1 MSASRSDG
9 GTHTSRGGPAMRRS
23 PTRRLL
29 SATGLVFALTVFGTV
44 GYMLLGDAGVLDA
57 LYMTIITIAAVG
69 YSETIQLVGAA
80 RLFTL
85 LIIVLG
91 VGSITFLV
99 VSALDFVLEGHLEDL
114 LGRRRMDRELAKLA
128 GHTIVCGFGQVGRHV
143 AMHLLEED
151 ESVVVVDPAADRVD
165 AARTLDLLAIQGDA
179 TEEETL
185 LEVNVGGAAAVVAC
199 AHDDGDNVLISLT
212 AKGVNPD
219 AFVVA
224 RIKRDENEA
233 KVRRAGADRVIAP
246 AAIGGRRIAALV
258 TRPGVVDFL
267 DVLTPGNEEDLMLE
281 EVDVRADGPLDGR
294 SLRDLQLRE
303 RHGLTVLAVRAKD
316 KTTNTRPEPDTV
328 LHAGDLLVVLGGRD
342 ALSELHL

>member
-1 MSASRSDG
+1 M
-9 GTHTSRGGPAMRRS
+9 
-23 PTRRLL
+23 RRLL
-29 SATGLVFALTVFGTV
+29 FATGLVFVLTVFGTV
-44 GYMLLGDAGVLDA
+44 GYMVLGDAGVLDA

-69 YSETIQLVGAA
+69 YGETIQLAGAA

-99 VSALDFVLEGHLEDL
+99 VSGLDFVLEGHLEDL
-114 LGRRRMDRELAKLA
+114 LGRRRMDRELARLS

-143 AMHLLEED
+143 VIHLLEED
-151 ESVVVVDPAADRVD
+151 KSVVVVDPAADRVA
-165 AARTLDLLAIQGDA
+165 AARSLDLLAIQGDA
-179 TEEETL
+179 THEETL
-185 LEVNVGGAAAVVAC
+185 LDVNVGRAAAVVAC

-212 AKGVNPD
+212 AKGVSPD
-219 AFVVA
+219 TFVVA
-224 RIKRDENEA
+224 RIKSDENEA

-267 DVLTPGNEEDLMLE
+267 DVLTRGSEQDLMLE
-281 EVDVRADGPLDGR
+281 EVAVRPDGPLDGR

-303 RHGLTVLAVRAKD
+303 RHGLTVLAVRAEGRS
-316 KTTNTRPEPDTV
+316 TNTRPEPDTV

-342 ALSELHL
+342 ALSDLRL

>member
-1 MSASRSDG
+1 
-9 GTHTSRGGPAMRRS
+9 MRRS

-29 SATGLVFALTVFGTV
+29 FATGLVFVLTLFGTV
-44 GYMLLGDAGVLDA
+44 GYMLLGDAGLVDA

-69 YSETIQLVGAA
+69 YDETIELVGAA

-99 VSALDFVLEGHLEDL
+99 VSGLDFVLEGHLEDL
-114 LGRRRMDRELAKLA
+114 LGRRRMDRELARLEK
-128 GHTIVCGFGQVGRHV
+128 HTIVCGFGQVGRHV
-143 AMHLLEED
+143 ALHLREED
-151 ESVVVVDPAADRVD
+151 EPVVVVDPAPDRVA
-165 AARTLDLLAIQGDA
+165 AARAFDLLAVRGDA
-179 TEEETL
+179 TQEETL
-185 LEVNVGGAAAVVAC
+185 VGVNVGRASAVVAC
-199 AHDDGDNVLISLT
+199 AHDDADNVLISLT

-267 DVLTPGNEEDLMLE
+267 DVLTHGNEQDLMLE
-281 EVDVRADGPLDGR
+281 EVVVRADGPLDGR

-303 RHGLTVLAVRAKD
+303 RHGVTVLAVREQGR
-316 KTTNTRPEPDTV
+316 TTNTRPEPDTV
-328 LHAGDLLVVLGGRD
+328 LHAGDLLVVLGGRA
-342 ALSELHL
+342 ALSELRP

>member
-1 MSASRSDG
+1 
-9 GTHTSRGGPAMRRS
+9 
-23 PTRRLL
+23 
-29 SATGLVFALTVFGTV
+29 
-44 GYMLLGDAGVLDA
+44 
-57 LYMTIITIAAVG
+57 
-69 YSETIQLVGAA
+69 
-80 RLFTL
+80 
-85 LIIVLG
+85 
-91 VGSITFLV
+91 
-99 VSALDFVLEGHLEDL
+99 
-114 LGRRRMDRELAKLA
+114 
-128 GHTIVCGFGQVGRHV
+128 
-143 AMHLLEED
+143 
-151 ESVVVVDPAADRVD
+151 VD

>member
-1 MSASRSDG
+1 
-9 GTHTSRGGPAMRRS
+9 MRRS
-23 PTRRLL
+23 PMRRLL
-29 SATGLVFALTVFGTV
+29 FATGLVVALTLFGTV
-44 GYMLLGDAGVLDA
+44 GYMLLGDAGALDA

-69 YSETIQLVGAA
+69 YGETIQLVGAA

-99 VSALDFVLEGHLEDL
+99 VSGLDFVLEGHLEDL
-114 LGRRRMDRELAKLA
+114 LGRRRMDRELARLS

-143 AMHLLEED
+143 AMHLVEEQRP
-151 ESVVVVDPAADRVD
+151 VVVVDPATERV
-165 AARTLDLLAIQGDA
+165 AVARTFDLLTVQGDA
-179 TEEETL
+179 TLEETL
-185 LEVNVGGAAAVVAC
+185 LEVNVGRAGSVVAC
-199 AHDDGDNVLISLT
+199 AHDDADNVLISLT
-212 AKGVNPD
+212 AKGINPD

-267 DVLTPGNEEDLMLE
+267 DVLTHGNDQDLMLE
-281 EVDVRADGPLDGR
+281 EVVVLADGPLDGR
-294 SLRDLQLRE
+294 SLQDLQLRE
-303 RHGLTVLAVRAKD
+303 RHGLTVLAVQAQGR
-316 KTTNTRPEPDTV
+316 TTNTRPQPDTV

-342 ALSELHL
+342 ALGELRL

>member
-1 MSASRSDG
+1 
-9 GTHTSRGGPAMRRS
+9 MRRS

-29 SATGLVFALTVFGTV
+29 VATGLVVVLTVFGTV
-44 GYMLLGDAGVLDA
+44 GYMVLGDAGLLDA

-69 YSETIQLVGAA
+69 YDETIQLVGAA

-114 LGRRRMDRELAKLA
+114 LGRRRMDREIARLEK
-128 GHTIVCGFGQVGRHV
+128 HTIVCGFGQVGRHV
-143 AMHLLEED
+143 ALHLLEED
-151 ESVVVVDPAADRVD
+151 QSVVVVDPAPDRVA
-165 AARTLDLLAIQGDA
+165 AARSFDLLAIQGDA
-179 TEEETL
+179 TQEEAL
-185 LEVNVGGAAAVVAC
+185 VEVNVARAAAVVAC
-199 AHDDGDNVLISLT
+199 AHDDADNVLISLT
-212 AKGVNPD
+212 AKGINPD

-267 DVLTPGNEEDLMLE
+267 DVLTPGSDQDLMLE
-281 EVDVRADGPLDGR
+281 EVVVRADGPLDGR

-303 RHGLTVLAVRAKD
+303 RHGLTVLAVRAQGE
-316 KTTNTRPEPDTV
+316 TTNTRPEPDTV
-328 LHAGDLLVVLGGRD
+328 LHAGDLMVVLGGRA
-342 ALSELHL
+342 ALNELRL